1 MSKSIPFDVL
11 MHAENALSASES
23 AMEVLNMWIDAI
35 PCGDEYHSEACRVS
49 AVMSL
54 LNIGIK
60 ELVKAREVAE

>member
-1 MSKSIPFDVL
+1 
-11 MHAENALSASES
+11 
-23 AMEVLNMWIDAI
+23 MWIDTI

-60 ELVKAREVAE
+60 ELVKAREVAA